1 MFENNDKT
9 LLTARIVLN
18 VAIGIF
24 VVLCIVAGIVLC
36 VMEMLEFGIPLMLVG
51 PFLCWLVWVF
61 ARLHLSH
68 LCDIK
73 LIRNKLYGAGNE
85 GLSVF
90 LEEKEQYS
98 ETYGA
103 YPAAGGSGA
112 PQPAISKS
120 EDQGAK
126 QSVSDNTAR
135 LFKLKELLDSGA
147 ITEEEF
153 EREKK
158 KYL

>member
-90 LEEKEQYS
+90 LEKKEQ
-98 ETYGA
+98 
-103 YPAAGGSGA
+103 
-112 PQPAISKS
+112 I
-120 EDQGAK
+120 
-126 QSVSDNTAR
+126 
-135 LFKLKELLDSGA
+135 
-147 ITEEEF
+147 II
-153 EREKK
+153 
-158 KYL
+158 

>member
-18 VAIGIF
+18 VAVGISVGLF
-24 VVLCIVAGIVLC
+24 IVSGIVFAILDW
-36 VMEMLEFGIPLMLVG
+36 LEIGLPLLFVG
-51 PFLCWLVWVF
+51 PPVCWLVWVF
-61 ARLHLSH
+61 ARLHLAH

-73 LIRNKLYGAGNE
+73 LSRNKLYGAGNE

-90 LEEKEQYS
+90 LAKREQNSY
-98 ETYGA
+98 TYGA
-103 YPAAGGSGA
+103 YPAATGSGS
-112 PQPAISKS
+112 PQSAISKS